1 MGDTFDKDSVNPM
14 DLQFDS
20 NKELG
25 RAFGEY
31 LIEVSSATVQ
41 LYDNQKSY
49 LIYDKGNPQFISSD
63 NNTLLLNG
71 PQDSIITINGA
82 LSMTVNL
89 KVLSLNKKKN
99 CWEYPFAEKGWG
111 LATEDNSSWLLAG
124 EMGRGLATEDNSMGW
139 YYLIKARG
147 RGRDMRPVD
156 SRDVWFVK
164 GC

>member
-49 LIYDKGNPQFISSD
+49 LIYGEIFVVDDKGETIHLYRRDKGNPQFISSD

-82 LSMTVNL
+82 LSMTVSL
-89 KVLSLNKKKN
+89 KILSRNKKKTAGN
-99 CWEYPFAEKGWG
+99 ILLQRRDWI
-111 LATEDNSSWLLAG
+111 LQLRVTLAG
-124 EMGRGLATEDNSMGW
+124 
-139 YYLIKARG
+139 YLLEG
-147 RGRDMRPVD
+147 
-156 SRDVWFVK
+156 
-164 GC
+164 